1 MRMRPDPNPLLL
13 QLVADGTPGGGTT
26 VVLGLCEDVLKDGRW
41 RLAFVSQRDSYAL
54 RTAQGLGVDTFGL
67 DFDGPRFSTTRL
79 LALWR
84 LIRRLRPSLIHVHG
98 ARAGLPVA
106 LVHLLRRE
114 GVGLVYTVHGLHFT
128 MKPVLPRVLGALAE
142 GVIARRADATVYV
155 SNGDLTKA
163 RAWHIAPGPTRVTRT
178 IFNGIEPADLD
189 RTQPRRTT
197 LDLVF
202 VGRLV
207 RQKNPL
213 FLVELMEALRGSGI
227 TLGVVGGGELEADLK
242 RGLHER
248 GLADQVT
255 LFGKLDRS
263 ATIDVMRSAR
273 LCVFPSLW
281 EGLPVTPIE
290 ASYLGIPVIASD
302 IPGTDEVV
310 IDGHNGVLVAG
321 FDATVYAGH
330 VKRLLSDAAE
340 LEQLGQRGRELVASR
355 FLRDRCSANYLGLYA
370 ELAGRQE
377 RRADRRAGAAW

>member
-1 MRMRPDPNPLLL
+1 MRMQPEPLLL

-26 VVLGLCEDVLKDGRW
+26 VVLGLCEDVLRDGRW

-54 RTAQGLGVDTFGL
+54 RTAQALGVDTFGL

-84 LIRRLRPSLIHVHG
+84 LIRQLRPTLIHVHG

-114 GVGLVYTVHGLHFT
+114 GIALVYTVHGLHFT
-128 MKPVLPRVLGALAE
+128 MKPMLPRVLGALAE
-142 GVIARRADATVYV
+142 GLIAGRADATVYV

-163 RAWHIAPGPTRVTRT
+163 KAWRIAPGAARITRT
-178 IFNGIEPADLD
+178 IFNGIAPADLD
-189 RTQPRRTT
+189 RTQARSAA

-213 FLVELMEALRGSGI
+213 FLVELMEALRGTAV

-248 GLADQVT
+248 GLADRVT
-255 LFGKLDRS
+255 LFGKLDRT

-310 IDGHNGVLVAG
+310 IDGHNGVLIAG
-321 FDATVYAGH
+321 FDAEVYADH
-330 VKRLLSDAAE
+330 VKRLLNNAAE
-340 LEQLGQRGRELVASR
+340 LEQLGRRGRELVASR
-355 FLRDRCSANYLGLYA
+355 FLRDRCSANYLGLYT
-370 ELAGRQE
+370 ELAGRE
-377 RRADRRAGAAW
+377 ARRADRSTGAAW

>member
-1 MRMRPDPNPLLL
+1 MRMRPDPLLL

-54 RTAQGLGVDTFGL
+54 RTAQSLGVETFGL
-67 DFDGPRFSTTRL
+67 DFDGPRFSTARL
-79 LALWR
+79 AALWR
-84 LIRRLRPSLIHVHG
+84 LIRELRPALIHVHG

-114 GVGLVYTVHGLHFT
+114 GIALVYTVHGLHFT
-128 MKPVLPRVLGALAE
+128 MKPLLPRVLGALAE
-142 GVIARRADATVYV
+142 GLIARRADATVYV

-163 RAWHIAPGPTRVTRT
+163 KAWHIAPGASRLTRT

-189 RTQPRRTT
+189 RTQARSAAV
-197 LDLVF
+197 DLVF

-213 FLVELMEALRGSGI
+213 FLADLMEALRNTDV
-227 TLGVVGGGELEADLK
+227 TLGVVGGGELEADLR

-248 GLADQVT
+248 GLTDRVT

-321 FDATVYAGH
+321 FDAQVYADH
-330 VKRLLSDAAE
+330 VKRLLNDATE
-340 LEQLGQRGRELVASR
+340 LEQLGRRGRELVASR

-370 ELAGRQE
+370 ELTGRRE
-377 RRADRRAGAAW
+377 RRADRSAGAAW